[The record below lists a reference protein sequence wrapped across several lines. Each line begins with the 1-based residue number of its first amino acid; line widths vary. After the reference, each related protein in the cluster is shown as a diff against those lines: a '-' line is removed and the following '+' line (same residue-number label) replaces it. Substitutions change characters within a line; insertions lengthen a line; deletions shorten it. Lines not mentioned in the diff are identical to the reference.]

1 MYNQNKGDGLYK
13 KKYHI
18 QRVKMVENP
27 DFSPTAKQSQVIN
40 NSDQYI
46 ETLVP
51 VDKNA
56 EYFVLRLDEGG
67 KDIEH
72 IKACRIGVHAYA
84 DAIAHHLPQLS
95 IDLKAKYPLINN
107 Q

>member
-1 MYNQNKGDGLYK
+1 MEKLNQGDGLYK

-27 DFSPTAKQSQVIN
+27 NFSPTAKQSQVIN

-46 ETLVP
+46 EALVS

-56 EYFVLRLDEGG
+56 EYFVLRLDQGG

-72 IKACRIGVHAYA
+72 IKACRIGIHAYA
-84 DAIAHHLPQLS
+84 DAIAHHLPKLAF
-95 IDLKAKYPLINN
+95 DLKDKYPLINKP
-107 Q
+107 